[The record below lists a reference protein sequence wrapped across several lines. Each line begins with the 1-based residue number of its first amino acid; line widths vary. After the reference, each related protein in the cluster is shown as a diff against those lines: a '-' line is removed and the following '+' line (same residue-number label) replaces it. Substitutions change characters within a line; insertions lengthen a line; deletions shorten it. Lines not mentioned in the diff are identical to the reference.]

1 MHVSLIHSRDRL
13 LLVCLKHVC
22 TEAVCDGFRLSG
34 KQQLSGSLKSGAM

>member
-1 MHVSLIHSRDRL
+1 MHVSLIHSREL
-13 LLVCLKHVC
+13 LLVCPQHVC

>member
-1 MHVSLIHSRDRL
+1 MHVSLIHSREL